1 MLNAKKILLQSPG
14 SCRVTTIA
22 RPLAVESYRIK
33 LVSQAGGLLDNRHSA
48 GAERLHGVK
57 I

>member
-22 RPLAVESYRIK
+22 RPPAVESYRIK
-33 LVSQAGGLLDNRHSA
+33 LVSQARGLLDNRHSA
-48 GAERLHGVK
+48 GAEQLHG
-57 I
+57 